1 MQDKQHVLDIKIDLD
16 GQKKISKKK
25 NENKSKA
32 IQMLVAS
39 YDVRSGIRCI
49 KQ

>member
-25 NENKSKA
+25 TRIIVKLFK
-32 IQMLVAS
+32 
-39 YDVRSGIRCI
+39 C
-49 KQ
+49 